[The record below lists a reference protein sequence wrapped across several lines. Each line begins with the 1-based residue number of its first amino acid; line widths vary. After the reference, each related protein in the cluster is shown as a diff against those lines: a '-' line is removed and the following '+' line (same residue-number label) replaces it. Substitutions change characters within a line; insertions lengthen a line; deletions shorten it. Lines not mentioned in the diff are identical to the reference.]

1 MKLFGKFLAIA
12 SVGVMT
18 ATVPMSNASA
28 QGDYPSAYGWSPQ
41 DGIMAGDPNG
51 QRPRWHYRGGGG
63 KHFRNGGRNFNNGV
77 RHHNRGVRH
86 HNRGHSNDGL
96 ALGLGIVA
104 GALAL
109 GVIANSQ
116 RTYDVQPHVS
126 HSSGMAPWSP
136 GWYRYCDKKYRS
148 FNASTG
154 TYRGYDGRDHF
165 CVVN

>member
-1 MKLFGKFLAIA
+1 MKRFGKFLAIV

-41 DGIMAGDPNG
+41 DSIMGGDPSN
-51 QRPRWHYRGGGG
+51 QRPRWQHRGNG
-63 KHFRNGGRNFNNGV
+63 KHFRNGGRNYNGHV
-77 RHHNRGVRH
+77 RRNRGP
-86 HNRGHSNDGL
+86 SNDGL
-96 ALGLGIVA
+96 ALGLGIAA

-116 RTYDVQPHVS
+116 RTYRVEPQPYATR
-126 HSSGMAPWSP
+126 SSGMAPWSP
-136 GWYRYCDKKYRS
+136 GWYRYCDQKYRS

-154 TYRGYDGRDHF
+154 TFRGYDGRDHF
-165 CVVN
+165 CVAN